1 MAVPYSV
8 FVASSNATNINPT
21 YCKLTYTLLDSN
33 NNDISATASP
43 FSFSTSTGEMKI
55 TYYGSGS
62 SGSGSFNQ

>member
-33 NNDISATASP
+33 NNDISATTSP
-43 FSFSTSTGEMKI
+43 FSFSVSTGEMKI